1 MAGTPQTVA
10 FKAIGAD
17 GLSTSVSGKVFS
29 AGGTFMAD
37 ITTLHN
43 GMGKFPL
50 LAQKDSIY
58 LAIITDNKGIE
69 KQFRLPKVQEKGIT
83 LQLRQQ
89 GETCIY
95 MLENNT
101 NFPTDS
107 LLIIAHTRGIP
118 SIVKPLTTNNKTG
131 KFSLSQVPEGILNV
145 AITNQTGRVFCERM
159 MYIKRKLIL
168 PPGYKPTKLH
178 MGKEK
183 K

>member
-1 MAGTPQTVA
+1 MVRNIGKDTVFDNKGGIIYEQKFAIPERGEDFDVQFFPESGILLAGTPQTVA

-95 MLENNT
+95 MLEN
-101 NFPTDS
+101 
-107 LLIIAHTRGIP
+107 
-118 SIVKPLTTNNKTG
+118 
-131 KFSLSQVPEGILNV
+131 
-145 AITNQTGRVFCERM
+145 
-159 MYIKRKLIL
+159 
-168 PPGYKPTKLH
+168 
-178 MGKEK
+178 
-183 K
+183 